1 MAVLGYLARSAP
13 VVSGP
18 HGKLPFKG
26 YEPGLTPPEQW
37 DAIPLVG
44 KLQIFGIIGML
55 ESYGEILDVHYTN
68 GGLPGYY
75 PPIRGNRP
83 ELWFNLYDPFNW
95 FDEDKDKVRGR
106 QVEINNGRL
115 AMLGILSVLSESKVP
130 GSVPLITGLI
140 PEYSGSY
147 MAIAKYTEA
156 INLDG
161 TDVTFFSNRYAAL
174 EMWDEAEDGRSCVK
188 VNKNFIKGYFR
199 LAVALRSAG
208 KYKEAVDNIK
218 MGLAVDP
225 GNADLKKQ
233 SSEMEE
239 LMRKDRV
246 VALVA
251 KAKEQ
256 MQGGELKDCLATCD
270 RGRGA
275 AQVRGGEKR
284 RVGSLSKNARDKEL
298 GDQAYKSA
306 DFEGAIKLY
315 TKCLDAT
322 SDKGSEIAVKAY
334 SNRAACYKQLSNF
347 DGTIED
353 CTAVLDADPEN
364 VKSLVRRAQAFEA
377 VERYKSALQGVKFVL
392 QMPPPQVGQANW
404 TLCNQMQHRLNRV
417 VAQLK
422 AGM

>member
-1 MAVLGYLARSAP
+1 
-13 VVSGP
+13 
-18 HGKLPFKG
+18 
-26 YEPGLTPPEQW
+26 
-37 DAIPLVG
+37 
-44 KLQIFGIIGML
+44 
-55 ESYGEILDVHYTN
+55 
-68 GGLPGYY
+68 
-75 PPIRGNRP
+75 
-83 ELWFNLYDPFNW
+83 
-95 FDEDKDKVRGR
+95 
-106 QVEINNGRL
+106 
-115 AMLGILSVLSESKVP
+115 
-130 GSVPLITGLI
+130 
-140 PEYSGSY
+140 
-147 MAIAKYTEA
+147 
-156 INLDG
+156 
-161 TDVTFFSNRYAAL
+161 
-174 EMWDEAEDGRSCVK
+174 
-188 VNKNFIKGYFR
+188 
-199 LAVALRSAG
+199 
-208 KYKEAVDNIK
+208 
-218 MGLAVDP
+218 
-225 GNADLKKQ
+225 
-233 SSEMEE
+233 MEE

-270 RGRGA
+270 RGLALDGGNKELTKIKGA
-275 AQVRGGEKR
+275 VQPKFEAAEKR

-322 SDKGSEIAVKAY
+322 SDKGSEIA
-334 SNRAACYKQLSNF
+334 LSNF

-377 VERYKSALQGVKFVL
+377 VERYKSALQDVKFVL

>member
-1 MAVLGYLARSAP
+1 MAAAAQAAKKEGNKLFTT
-13 VVSGP
+13 
-18 HGKLPFKG
+18 GKHK
-26 YEPGLTPPEQW
+26 E
-37 DAIPLVG
+37 
-44 KLQIFGIIGML
+44 
-55 ESYGEILDVHYTN
+55 
-68 GGLPGYY
+68 
-75 PPIRGNRP
+75 
-83 ELWFNLYDPFNW
+83 
-95 FDEDKDKVRGR
+95 
-106 QVEINNGRL
+106 
-115 AMLGILSVLSESKVP
+115 
-130 GSVPLITGLI
+130 
-140 PEYSGSY
+140 
-147 MAIAKYTEA
+147 AIAKYTEA

-161 TDVTFFSNRYAAL
+161 TDVTFFSNRSAAYAAL
-174 EMWDEAEDGRSCVK
+174 EMWDEAAEDGRSCVK

-270 RGRGA
+270 RGLALDGGNKELTKIKGA
-275 AQVRGGEKR
+275 VQPKFEAAEKR

-377 VERYKSALQGVKFVL
+377 VERYKSALQDVKFVL

>member
-1 MAVLGYLARSAP
+1 MSASKADMADLAEANPDFLGSSLGLWDP
-13 VVSGP
+13 LG
-18 HGKLPFKG
+18 LPFKG

-174 EMWDEAEDGRSCVK
+174 EMWDEAAEDGRSCVK

-218 MGLAVDP
+218 MGLAP
-225 GNADLKKQ
+225 KF
-233 SSEMEE
+233 E
-239 LMRKDRV
+239 
-246 VALVA
+246 
-251 KAKEQ
+251 
-256 MQGGELKDCLATCD
+256 
-270 RGRGA
+270 A
-275 AQVRGGEKR
+275 AEKR

-322 SDKGSEIAVKAY
+322 SDKGSEIA
-334 SNRAACYKQLSNF
+334 LSNF

-377 VERYKSALQGVKFVL
+377 VERYKSALQDVKFVL

>member
-1 MAVLGYLARSAP
+1 
-13 VVSGP
+13 
-18 HGKLPFKG
+18 
-26 YEPGLTPPEQW
+26 
-37 DAIPLVG
+37 
-44 KLQIFGIIGML
+44 
-55 ESYGEILDVHYTN
+55 
-68 GGLPGYY
+68 
-75 PPIRGNRP
+75 
-83 ELWFNLYDPFNW
+83 
-95 FDEDKDKVRGR
+95 
-106 QVEINNGRL
+106 
-115 AMLGILSVLSESKVP
+115 
-130 GSVPLITGLI
+130 
-140 PEYSGSY
+140 
-147 MAIAKYTEA
+147 
-156 INLDG
+156 
-161 TDVTFFSNRYAAL
+161 
-174 EMWDEAEDGRSCVK
+174 MWDEAAEDGRSCVK

-270 RGRGA
+270 RGLALDGGNKELTKIKGTVQPKFEA
-275 AQVRGGEKR
+275 AEKR

-377 VERYKSALQGVKFVL
+377 VERYKSALQDVKFVL

>member
-1 MAVLGYLARSAP
+1 M
-13 VVSGP
+13 
-18 HGKLPFKG
+18 
-26 YEPGLTPPEQW
+26 
-37 DAIPLVG
+37 
-44 KLQIFGIIGML
+44 
-55 ESYGEILDVHYTN
+55 
-68 GGLPGYY
+68 
-75 PPIRGNRP
+75 
-83 ELWFNLYDPFNW
+83 
-95 FDEDKDKVRGR
+95 
-106 QVEINNGRL
+106 NGRL
-115 AMLGILSVLSESKVP
+115 R
-130 GSVPLITGLI
+130 TGADKGNPARHAATPS
-140 PEYSGSY
+140 PEAARVRRSRVMAAAAQAAKKEGNKLFTTGKHKE
-147 MAIAKYTEA
+147 AIAKYTEA

-161 TDVTFFSNRYAAL
+161 TDVTFFSNRSAAYAAL
-174 EMWDEAEDGRSCVK
+174 EMWDEAAEDGRSCVK

-270 RGRGA
+270 RGLA
-275 AQVRGGEKR
+275 LDGGNKELTKIKGTVQPKFEASEKR

-298 GDQAYKSA
+298 GDQAYKTA

-377 VERYKSALQGVKFVL
+377 VERYKSALQDVKFVL